1 MVFNVFGKA
10 DRRLI
15 IYTLLKYFTAAGND
29 VLLMTDNPQYKRLID
44 GGLSFGEFKN
54 TYIFVDSEVN
64 KETITDISYTSNDFD
79 IIIYDGCITDDAD
92 IRIFIEGLV
101 VDEYDAYLANS
112 NECFKI
118 QMGKKVGGIPF
129 KGFQYLN
136 AERIES
142 YHQLIE
148 IDPAITN
155 KLAGFL
161 AGPLA
166 ISERTFRKAVAKV
179 K

>member
-1 MVFNVFGKA
+1 MVLNIFGKA
-10 DRRLI
+10 DRRLV
-15 IYTLLKYFTAAGND
+15 IYTLLKYFTTAGND
-29 VLLMTDNPQYKRLID
+29 ILLMSDNPTYKRLID

-54 TYIFVDSEVN
+54 IYIFIDAEIN
-64 KETITDISYTSNDFD
+64 KNTISDISYTSNDFD

-92 IRIFIEGLV
+92 IRIFVEGLV
-101 VDEYDAYLANS
+101 ADEYDAYAANS

-118 QMGKKVGGIPF
+118 QFGKKVGGIPF

-136 AERIES
+136 AEKIES
-142 YHQLIE
+142 YHTLIE
-148 IDPAITN
+148 IDPTITA

-161 AGPLA
+161 ASPLA
-166 ISERTFRKAVAKV
+166 VSERTFRKAVAKV